1 MPGKEPVFKKC
12 VLNAWMERCV
22 CAEYRR
28 NVAYFLLVGLLYA
41 EVHVAASVVEEQ
53 WGASLLV

>member
-1 MPGKEPVFKKC
+1 M
-12 VLNAWMERCV
+12 
-22 CAEYRR
+22 
-28 NVAYFLLVGLLYA
+28 AYFLLVGLLYT